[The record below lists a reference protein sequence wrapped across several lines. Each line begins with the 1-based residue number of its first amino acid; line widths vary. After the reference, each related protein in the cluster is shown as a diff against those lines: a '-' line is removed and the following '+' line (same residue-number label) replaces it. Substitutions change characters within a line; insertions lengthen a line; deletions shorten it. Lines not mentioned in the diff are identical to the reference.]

1 MNLYRLVYIS
11 RHSESLSSDDIE
23 AILNASREHN
33 QRHGISG
40 ILLFCKHYF
49 LQCLE
54 GSREQVNQTYN
65 TIVKDQRHCDA
76 LILSYDN
83 IEQRAFGDWAM
94 AYVPE
99 TKLTKAQ
106 LFKYCAH
113 ATFDPYTLSSKS
125 ALALLISLQD
135 AAC

>member
-11 RHSESLSSDDIE
+11 RHSESLVNHDIE
-23 AILNASREHN
+23 AILSASREHN

-54 GSREQVNQTYN
+54 GSREHVNETYN
-65 TIVKDQRHCDA
+65 TILKDMRHCDA

-83 IEQRAFGDWAM
+83 IDQRAFGNWSM

-99 TKLTKAQ
+99 TKLTQ
-106 LFKYCAH
+106 EHLFKYCAQSS
-113 ATFDPYTLSSKS
+113 FDPYALSSKS
-125 ALALLISLQD
+125 ALALLISLKD
-135 AAC
+135 TAV